1 METRSW
7 MQGPPKTILLATDLS
22 VRCDRALDRA
32 ALLATEWQARVVI
45 VHALEETPSVLDGT
59 EALPSWRRLPDP
71 QQLAENRIRAEL
83 REICPAATVVI
94 ERGNT
99 ADVILGAAEAHGCGL
114 ILTGVARNEPL
125 GRLVL
130 GSTVNRLV
138 RCSQIPVLVVRKRG
152 GHPYRLVV
160 VAVDFS
166 DSSRHAL
173 EATVRFFP
181 QQPLTVFNA
190 HDAPMSG
197 LTADA
202 VAYREQM
209 KEAATR
215 DAEAFLES
223 CDLSGWT
230 GGKPELLVE
239 YGEPGRL
246 LYDYV
251 NLGGVDLVALG
262 THGRSALFDAL
273 IGGVAQNLVSTL
285 PCDALVVREPRA
297 KAG

>member
-7 MQGPPKTILLATDLS
+7 MHGPPKTILLATDLS
-22 VRCDRALDRA
+22 ARCDRALDRA
-32 ALLATEWQARVVI
+32 ALLAAEWQARLVI
-45 VHALEETPSVLDGT
+45 VHALEDTTSVLDGT
-59 EALPSWRRLPDP
+59 ESVPSWRRLPDP
-71 QQLAENRIRAEL
+71 QHFAESRIRSEL
-83 REICPAATVVI
+83 REICPGATVVI
-94 ERGNT
+94 ERGDA
-99 ADVILGAAEAHGCGL
+99 ADVILRAAETHRCGL

-138 RCSQIPVLVVRKRG
+138 RRSPIPVLVAQKRG
-152 GHPYRLVV
+152 RHPYRHVV

-181 QQPLTVFNA
+181 QQRLAVFNA

-197 LTADA
+197 LTTDA
-202 VAYREQM
+202 AAYREQM

-215 DAEAFLES
+215 NAEAFLKS

-230 GGKPELLVE
+230 GQKPELLVE
-239 YGEPGRL
+239 YGEPERL
-246 LYDYV
+246 LYEYA
-251 NLGGVDLVALG
+251 NLRGVDLVAFG
-262 THGRSALFDAL
+262 THGRSALFDVL
-273 IGGVAQNLVSTL
+273 IGSVAQSLVSTL

>member
-1 METRSW
+1 MEARSW

-22 VRCDRALDRA
+22 ARCDRALDRA

-59 EALPSWRRLPDP
+59 ESLPSWRRLPDP
-71 QQLAENRIRAEL
+71 QQFAESRIRSEL
-83 REICPAATVVI
+83 REICPEATVVI
-94 ERGNT
+94 ERGDP
-99 ADVILGAAEAHGCGL
+99 ADVILRAAEAHRCGL

-138 RCSQIPVLVVRKRG
+138 RCSRIPVLVARKRAR
-152 GHPYRLVV
+152 HPYRQIV
-160 VAVDFS
+160 VAADFS

-181 QQPLTVFNA
+181 QQRLTVFNA
-190 HDAPMSG
+190 YDAPMSG

-202 VAYREQM
+202 AAYREQM
-209 KEAATR
+209 KEVATR
-215 DAEAFLES
+215 DAEAFLKS

-230 GGKPELLVE
+230 GQSPELLIE
-239 YGEPGRL
+239 YGEPERL

-251 NLGGVDLVALG
+251 SLRGIDLVAFG

-273 IGGVAQNLVSTL
+273 IGSVAQNLVSTL

-297 KAG
+297 KAD